1 MLMFEISKAFA
12 DDERPDLAELL
23 WQGFEH
29 KMIGLYG
36 PKENGVAYFADSFS
50 PERLIVA
57 RDNDGHIV
65 GMVGLRTP
73 DGSFA
78 PPRKDT
84 IDRHYPA
91 AGANRIGSIAGLKDN
106 VSDDDVL
113 SMDILSVARPF
124 RNKGLGTQ
132 LVEACCREA
141 QRRGLAMV
149 QIPVAEENEGARR
162 LYARLGFEDVGVID
176 LGEDG
181 EIFGLRRVVT
191 MQRHASD

>member
-1 MLMFEISKAFA
+1 MFKISTSFA
-12 DDERPDLAELL
+12 DDERPDLADLL
-23 WQGFEH
+23 WQGFEN

-50 PERLIVA
+50 PERVIVA

-65 GMVGLRTP
+65 GMAGLRTP

-78 PPRKDT
+78 PPSKET
-84 IDRHYPA
+84 ISRHYPA
-91 AGANRIGSIAGLKDN
+91 EVADRIISIAGLQDN

-113 SMDILSVARPF
+113 SMDILSVARAF

-141 QRRGLAMV
+141 QRRGLAVV

-162 LYARLGFEDVGVID
+162 LYARLGFEDASVID

-181 EIFGLRRVVT
+181 EVFGLRRVVT